1 MKKILMLGALF
12 AFGSMPANAK
22 EPRLGMGLECLLSE
36 KVQVFQTKAELSSR
50 LDLKDMAEKNG
61 RYNIGDAVSVD
72 EAEHPFRQFIVGG
85 TCDDLIFVAFNY
97 GGVTSGQ
104 EIDFYQARNSRQ
116 RPVARYYLRS
126 DITDFQSLK
135 AFIKSGKAIRLNDS
149 SGH

>member
-12 AFGSMPANAK
+12 AFASMPANAT
-22 EPRLGMGLECLLSE
+22 ERRLGVGLECLLSG
-36 KVQVFQTKAELSSR
+36 KVQVFHTIAELSSR
-50 LDLKDMAEKNG
+50 LDLKNMAEKNG

-72 EAEHPFRQFIVGG
+72 EAEYPFRQFIVGG

-104 EIDFYQARNSRQ
+104 EIDFYQARNSRPQ
-116 RPVARYYLRS
+116 PIARYYLRS